1 MRTNEFGQAIGDAL
15 PNFTPGRLPAIE
27 RIEGRYTVIERLSKE
42 KHGADL
48 YQVYGPASPADM
60 WTFLFKGPAHN
71 EAEWDRLLDDLMT
84 AQGRFYYAIVDKD
97 SGKALGTFSLMRI
110 DQANRVIEV
119 GAVTYS
125 PALKK
130 TRMATEAQYLLARYV
145 FEDLGYRRYEWKCD
159 ALNQA
164 SRKQLSAWDSPM
176 KAVSARLLFI
186 KVGLVIQTGCPSL
199 TKNGQLSKSASKLGW
214 IQVISMKMANKSNL

>member
-71 EAEWDRLLDDLMT
+71 EAEWTRLLDELMT

-97 SGKALGTFSLMRI
+97 SGKAL
-110 DQANRVIEV
+110 
-119 GAVTYS
+119 
-125 PALKK
+125 
-130 TRMATEAQYLLARYV
+130 
-145 FEDLGYRRYEWKCD
+145 LGFCSH
-159 ALNQA
+159 AC
-164 SRKQLSAWDSPM
+164 
-176 KAVSARLLFI
+176 LF
-186 KVGLVIQTGCPSL
+186 
-199 TKNGQLSKSASKLGW
+199 
-214 IQVISMKMANKSNL
+214 

>member
-1 MRTNEFGQAIGDAL
+1 MRTNEFGQTIGDAL
-15 PNFTPGRLPAIE
+15 PDFTPGRLPAIE

-48 YQVYGPASPADM
+48 YQVYGPDSPAAM

-71 EAEWDRLLDDLMT
+71 EEEWDHLLDD
-84 AQGRFYYAIVDKD
+84 
-97 SGKALGTFSLMRI
+97 LMRI

-125 PALKK
+125 PALQK

-164 SRKQLSAWDSPM
+164 SRKAAERLGFTYEGCFRQAVVYKGRTRDTDWLSIIDQEWPAIKQRFEAWLD
-176 KAVSARLLFI
+176 
-186 KVGLVIQTGCPSL
+186 PSNFDA
-199 TKNGQLSKSASKLGW
+199 NGQQKQSLREIAQK
-214 IQVISMKMANKSNL
+214 

>member
-15 PNFTPGRLPAIE
+15 PDFTPGRLPAIE

-48 YQVYGPASPADM
+48 YQVYGLASPAAM
-60 WTFLFKGPAHN
+60 WTYLFKGPARN
-71 EAEWDRLLDDLMT
+71 EEEWDRLLDDLMA

-110 DQANRVIEV
+110 DPANRVIEV

-145 FEDLGYRRYEWKCD
+145 FEDLGY
-159 ALNQA
+159 
-164 SRKQLSAWDSPM
+164 SAMS
-176 KAVSARLLFI
+176 
-186 KVGLVIQTGCPSL
+186 GNVIP
-199 TKNGQLSKSASKLGW
+199 
-214 IQVISMKMANKSNL
+214 

>member
-15 PNFTPGRLPAIE
+15 PDFTPGRLPAIE

-48 YQVYGPASPADM
+48 YQVYGPASPASM
-60 WTFLFKGPAHN
+60 WTYLFKGPARN
-71 EAEWDRLLDDLMT
+71 EEEWDRLLDDLMA

-110 DQANRVIEV
+110 DPANRVIEV

-125 PALKK
+125 PALQK
-130 TRMATEAQYLLARYV
+130 TRMATEAQYLLAR
-145 FEDLGYRRYEWKCD
+145 
-159 ALNQA
+159 
-164 SRKQLSAWDSPM
+164 
-176 KAVSARLLFI
+176 
-186 KVGLVIQTGCPSL
+186 
-199 TKNGQLSKSASKLGW
+199 
-214 IQVISMKMANKSNL
+214 

>member
-1 MRTNEFGQAIGDAL
+1 
-15 PNFTPGRLPAIE
+15 
-27 RIEGRYTVIERLSKE
+27 
-42 KHGADL
+42 
-48 YQVYGPASPADM
+48 M
-60 WTFLFKGPAHN
+60 WTYLFNGPAHN

-97 SGKALGTFSLMRI
+97 SGKALGTFSLMRM

-164 SRKQLSAWDSPM
+164 SRKAAERLGFTYEGCFRQAVVYKGRTRDTDWLSIINQEWPAIKERFEAWLDPTN
-176 KAVSARLLFI
+176 FDE
-186 KVGLVIQTGCPSL
+186 
-199 TKNGQLSKSASKLGW
+199 NGQQKQSLAD
-214 IQVISMKMANKSNL
+214 MAQK

>member
-1 MRTNEFGQAIGDAL
+1 MNLVKRLAMHCRSLHRGV
-15 PNFTPGRLPAIE
+15 LPAIE

-48 YQVYGPASPADM
+48 YQVYGPDSPAAM
-60 WTFLFKGPAHN
+60 WTFLFKGPARN
-71 EAEWDRLLDDLMT
+71 EEEWDRLLDDLMT

-125 PALKK
+125 PAPKRHAWL
-130 TRMATEAQYLLARYV
+130 
-145 FEDLGYRRYEWKCD
+145 
-159 ALNQA
+159 
-164 SRKQLSAWDSPM
+164 RK
-176 KAVSARLLFI
+176 
-186 KVGLVIQTGCPSL
+186 PS
-199 TKNGQLSKSASKLGW
+199 
-214 IQVISMKMANKSNL
+214 IC